1 MLGDS
6 VDLLSRGVELVW
18 VRAGVEGSRLITRE
32 GSTRLPSTPAEVVD
46 VTGAGDAMLGAFCH
60 GVLTGAEPVAA
71 ARLGHAAA
79 ALTVAVPDTVRPDLD
94 RGPAAM
100 THPMLTFTDEV
111 ATALAEGRPVV
122 ALESTIISHG
132 MPYPRNVEMAVE
144 VEGIVRDGGAVPATI
159 AVLDGR
165 PRIGLT
171 RDDLELL
178 ASDPDVVKV
187 SVRDLPYVVA
197 RGLHGATTVA
207 STMRLAALAEMPV
220 FVTGGLGGVHR
231 GAQQTFD
238 ISADL
243 TELGGT
249 PVAVVSAGVKSILD
263 IGLTLETLETQGVP
277 VLVHGSDEFPSFF
290 SRASGHAAPMRVDSA
305 AEVAAVM
312 RSAWSLGLRSGIV
325 VANPIPP
332 EDEIPADEIGAI
344 IEQALGDMDRLG
356 ITGKDATPYL
366 LGRIVEIT
374 DGASLTANIALVRN
388 NARLGA
394 AIAMEYTAVI

>member
-1 MLGDS
+1 MN
-6 VDLLSRGVELVW
+6 
-18 VRAGVEGSRLITRE
+18 
-32 GSTRLPSTPAEVVD
+32 
-46 VTGAGDAMLGAFCH
+46 
-60 GVLTGAEPVAA
+60 
-71 ARLGHAAA
+71 
-79 ALTVAVPDTVRPDLD
+79 
-94 RGPAAM
+94 
-100 THPMLTFTDEV
+100 PMLTLTDEV

-165 PRIGLT
+165 PRIGLSP
-171 RDDLELL
+171 DDLELL
-178 ASDPDVVKV
+178 GSDESVVKV

-197 RGLHGATTVA
+197 RGMHGATTVA
-207 STMRLAALAEMPV
+207 STMRLAALAGISV

-243 TELGGT
+243 TELGST

-290 SRASGHAAPMRVDSA
+290 SRSSGHAAPLRVDSA

-312 RSAWSLGLRSGIV
+312 RSAWDLGLRSGIV

-344 IEQALGDMDRLG
+344 IDRALADMDRLG

-394 AIAMEYTAVI
+394 AIAGAYSG

>member
-1 MLGDS
+1 MTH
-6 VDLLSRGVELVW
+6 E
-18 VRAGVEGSRLITRE
+18 
-32 GSTRLPSTPAEVVD
+32 
-46 VTGAGDAMLGAFCH
+46 M
-60 GVLTGAEPVAA
+60 
-71 ARLGHAAA
+71 
-79 ALTVAVPDTVRPDLD
+79 LTV
-94 RGPAAM
+94 
-100 THPMLTFTDEV
+100 TDEV
-111 ATALAEGRPVV
+111 ATAVAEGRPVV

-207 STMRLAALAEMPV
+207 STMRLAALAGIPV

-290 SRASGHAAPMRVDSA
+290 SRSSGHAAPMRVDSA

-312 RSAWSLGLRSGIV
+312 RSAWSLGLRSGVV
-325 VANPIPP
+325 VANPIPA
-332 EDEIPADEIGAI
+332 EDEIPAAEIGAI
-344 IEQALGDMDRLG
+344 IEQALGDMDRLA

-394 AIAMEYTAVI
+394 AIAGAYAGAR